1 MKFIKKLMISALVIC
16 LLLTNITVVNAEESS
31 DDKTY
36 FFSSSVLDS
45 LTGSNMFNLDIAES
59 HN

>member
-1 MKFIKKLMISALVIC
+1 MKFIKKLMISALAIC
-16 LLLTNITVVNAEESS
+16 LLLTNIKVVNAEESF
-31 DDKTY
+31 DDKNY

-45 LTGSNMFNLDIAES
+45 LTGSNMFSLDIAES

>member
-1 MKFIKKLMISALVIC
+1 MKFIKKLMVSVLAIC
-16 LLLTNITVVNAEESS
+16 LLLANITVVSAEESS

-45 LTGSNMFNLDIAES
+45 LTGSNIFNLDIAES

>member
-1 MKFIKKLMISALVIC
+1 MKFIKKLMISALTIC
-16 LLLTNITVVNAEESS
+16 LLLANITVVSAEEGS

-36 FFSSSVLDS
+36 FFSSTVLDS
-45 LTGSNMFNLDIAES
+45 LTGSNVFNLELAES

>member
-1 MKFIKKLMISALVIC
+1 MKFIKKLMISVLAIC
-16 LLLTNITVVNAEESS
+16 LLFTNITVVSAEESS
-31 DDKTY
+31 GDKTY

-45 LTGSNMFNLDIAES
+45 LTGSNIFNLDIAES